1 MIVELEHKNIISDNL
16 KDYIKETFNNSLED
30 CYIYFYLGDIDNLTC
45 YNFIKYL
52 ENEFKI
58 TVNIF
63 DISNFYLDIIEK
75 QKSYKNLNLLQKDID
90 NAILAIKQIYL
101 NAVENYLKGLD

>member
-75 QKSYKNLNLLQKDID
+75 QKSYKNLNLLQSDIN

-101 NAVENYLKGLD
+101 NAVENYLKCLD

>member
-16 KDYIKETFNNSLED
+16 KNYIKETSNNSLED

-45 YNFIKYL
+45 YNFLKYL
-52 ENEFKI
+52 ENKFKI

-63 DISNFYLDIIEK
+63 DISNSYLDLIEK
-75 QKSYKNLNLLQKDID
+75 QKSYKNLKLLQSDID

>member
-75 QKSYKNLNLLQKDID
+75 QKSYKNLNLLQSDID

>member
-52 ENEFKI
+52 ENEYKI

-75 QKSYKNLNLLQKDID
+75 QKSYKNLNLLQSDIN

-101 NAVENYLKGLD
+101 NAVENYLKCLD

>member
-75 QKSYKNLNLLQKDID
+75 QKSYKNLNLLQSDID

-101 NAVENYLKGLD
+101 NAVENYLKGLN